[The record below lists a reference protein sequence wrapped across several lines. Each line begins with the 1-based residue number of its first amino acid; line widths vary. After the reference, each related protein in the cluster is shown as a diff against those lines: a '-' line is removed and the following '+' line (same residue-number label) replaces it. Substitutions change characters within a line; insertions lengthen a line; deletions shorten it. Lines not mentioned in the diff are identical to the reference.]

1 MEEKGPWKKLCCCM
15 RCSRSCNSF
24 ERLRDKQRLRAHC
37 VRSPALHSV
46 SQQMKPYPVQSFNSS
61 GRMSYMH
68 TREFH

>member
-1 MEEKGPWKKLCCCM
+1 MEKTMLLHEVQPQLQ
-15 RCSRSCNSF
+15 F

-68 TREFH
+68 TREFD